1 LRVKEYTR
9 HIKFMNIRVEQLNP
23 VIGDIEGNVNQIL
36 AALKKA
42 QNSGVDLLILPE
54 MVLTGYPV
62 QDLLENETFRNACY
76 KANNSVIKNTDET
89 ALLFGSLT
97 KNISGIG
104 RKIFNSAILCQKG
117 KMIGKVDKTLLPTYD
132 IFDDLRY
139 FEPNKN
145 FECIEFQGVKL
156 GVTICEDIW
165 YNQNEVQ
172 YHYYKVNP
180 AAELKNLGAQ
190 AIINI
195 SASPFTKNKHENRLH
210 MLVKH
215 ARNLSLPIFYSNQT
229 GVQTDVIFDG
239 DSLVLDRKGNL
250 ITLTEPFKPGYADV
264 SWDPETGHLFSKNGN
279 PKIRRDKYSRILG
292 AIKAGIHDYLNKT
305 GIAGNLVLGLSG
317 GIDSALVAVLA
328 VEAVGK
334 SNVTALSMPGEFS
347 SQGSMDDAEKLAHN
361 LGIKIHRVTINS
373 IFDSFNETLKPLFS
387 KTKFGVAEENLQS
400 RIRGALLMAYSNKF
414 GPILLTTGNKSEL
427 AVGYATLYGDMNGGL
442 NPIGDLYKTEVFE
455 FCEWLNK
462 TYYQKEVIP
471 QEIMDKPPSAELRP
485 GQKDSDSLPEY
496 HILDD
501 ILWRYIELQQDVE
514 QIIDDGEHDENV
526 VKKVIRLTDYSEFKR
541 YQAPPVLKLS
551 SKSFGS
557 GRRWPIVQ
565 GWTDRKFNANNFF
578 N

>member
-1 LRVKEYTR
+1 MKEYTR

-23 VIGDIEGNVNQIL
+23 VIGDLEGNVKQIL
-36 AALKKA
+36 ASLKKA
-42 QNSGVDLLILPE
+42 QKSGVDLLILPE

-62 QDLLENETFRNACY
+62 QDLLENETFRNTCY
-76 KANNSVIKNTDET
+76 KANNSVIKHTGDT

-104 RKIFNSAILCQKG
+104 RKIFNSAILCHKG
-117 KMIGKVDKTLLPTYD
+117 KLVGKVDKTLLPTYD

-139 FEPNKN
+139 FEPNKH

-180 AAELKNLGAQ
+180 AAELKKLGAQ

-195 SASPFTKNKHENRLH
+195 SASPYTKNKHENRLH

-229 GVQTDVIFDG
+229 GVQTDVVFDG
-239 DSLVLDRKGNL
+239 DSLVLDSKGNL
-250 ITLTEPFKPGYADV
+250 VSLTEPFKPGYTDV
-264 SWDPETGHLFSKNGN
+264 SWDPGLGYIHSKHRNQ
-279 PKIRRDKYSRILG
+279 KIRRDKYSRILG
-292 AIKAGIHDYLNKT
+292 AIKAGIRDYLEKT
-305 GIAGNLVLGLSG
+305 GVAGNLVLGLSG

-328 VEAVGK
+328 VEAIGK

-347 SQGSMDDAEKLAHN
+347 SQGSVDDAEKLAQN

-427 AVGYATLYGDMNGGL
+427 AVGYANLNGDMNGGL

-514 QIIDDGEHDENV
+514 QIIDDGGHDENV

-565 GWTDRKFNANNFF
+565 GWTDRKYNANNFF